1 MIGDGDL
8 EAIFESGDFDTAAEF
23 TSIGLTLRAI
33 FNEPTDETIM
43 FGQVQVEA
51 QKPSIICL
59 TSEVTSAVVPKI
71 PVTVNGRTFT
81 VERIEKSGV
90 GMTTLYLK
98 T

>member
-8 EAIFESGDFDTAAEF
+8 EAIFESGNFDTAAEF

-33 FNEPTDETIM
+33 FNEPSSPT
-43 FGQVQVEA
+43 QVYGIQIEAVE
-51 QKPSIICL
+51 PSIICL